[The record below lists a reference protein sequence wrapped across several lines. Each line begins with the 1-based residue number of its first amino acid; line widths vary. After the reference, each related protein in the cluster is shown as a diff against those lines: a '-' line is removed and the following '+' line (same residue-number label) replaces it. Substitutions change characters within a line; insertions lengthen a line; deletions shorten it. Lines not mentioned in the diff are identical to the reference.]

1 MITCGAG
8 RRKRCDDAD
17 LDSAPVRP
25 ETWHMV
31 SETEFNELIE
41 LLRDFIRHEVMP
53 AEAGIDETD
62 EIPPRLIAQ
71 AKEMGLYG
79 YALPSEFGGLG
90 LSVRQQVLLTIELG
104 YTSPAFRSLFGTN
117 NGIAGQVLVMGGT
130 DSQRKQWLPRLASGE
145 VVASFALTE
154 PDAGSDP
161 SSLVTSAVPDGDGW
175 VIDGLKRYI
184 TNAPAADVFMVF
196 ARTDPEAP
204 RGKGIGVFIVPA
216 SLAGVSVAAKD
227 HKMGQAGAWTAD
239 VSFSGVR
246 VPREALVGEAA
257 AAGYATAM
265 KSLAHG
271 RLVIA
276 GMCVGVAARLIDESV
291 TYARERTQG
300 GHPIGEYQLVQ
311 AMLADSKTEYLAAR
325 ALVLDAAERYEA
337 GTDRRLSP
345 SAAKYF
351 ASEAVGRIADRAVQI
366 HGGSGYIRGIPVER
380 LYRDV
385 RLFRIYEGTSQIQ
398 QLVIAREMLR

>member
-1 MITCGAG
+1 
-8 RRKRCDDAD
+8 
-17 LDSAPVRP
+17 
-25 ETWHMV
+25 MV
-31 SETEFNELIE
+31 TATEFDELTGV
-41 LLRDFIRHEVMP
+41 LRDFIRQEVMP
-53 AEAGIDETD
+53 AEVGIDESD
-62 EIPPRLIAQ
+62 EIPARLIAQ

-79 YALPSEFGGLG
+79 YALPTEYGGLG
-90 LSVRQQVLLTIELG
+90 LSVEQQVRLTVELG

-117 NGIAGQVLVMGGT
+117 NGIAGQVLVLAGT
-130 DSQRKQWLPRLASGE
+130 DEQRKQWLPRLASGE

-161 SSLVTSAVPDGDGW
+161 SRIVTSAVADGGGW

-196 ARTDPEAP
+196 ARTDPQAP
-204 RGKGIGVFIVPA
+204 PGKGIGVFIVPA
-216 SLAGVSVAAKD
+216 AFSGVSVAARD

-246 VPREALVGEAA
+246 VPGDALVGEAA

-265 KSLAHG
+265 RSLAHG

-276 GMCVGVAARLIDESV
+276 AMCVGVAARLIDESV
-291 TYARERTQG
+291 AYAKERTQG
-300 GHPIGEYQLVQ
+300 GRPIGEYQLIQ
-311 AMLADSKTEYLAAR
+311 AMLADSQTEYMAAR
-325 ALVLDAAERYEA
+325 ALVLDAAARYDA
-337 GTDRRLSP
+337 GTDRRLAP

-366 HGGSGYIRGIPVER
+366 HGGSGYIRGIAVER

-398 QLVIAREMLR
+398 QLVIAREMLRSG